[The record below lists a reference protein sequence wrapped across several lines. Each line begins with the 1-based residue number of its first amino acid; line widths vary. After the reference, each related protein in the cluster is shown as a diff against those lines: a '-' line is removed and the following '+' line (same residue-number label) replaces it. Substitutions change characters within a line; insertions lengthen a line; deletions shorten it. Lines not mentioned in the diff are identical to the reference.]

1 MSIVNL
7 APGGTNVLLIFLV
20 PGGTNV
26 LLIFL
31 VPGGTIL
38 YLNNNLLL
46 IKRLLVLL
54 KDNLTYLCAPKRKLK
69 CK

>member
-1 MSIVNL
+1 MSIDHY
-7 APGGTNVLLIFLV
+7 V
-20 PGGTNV
+20 PGGI
-26 LLIFL
+26 IFPIYPL
-31 VPGGTIL
+31 APGGTIL

-54 KDNLTYLCAPKRKLK
+54 KDYLTYLCAPKRKLK

>member
-7 APGGTNVLLIFLV
+7 AQGGTNVLLIFLAQGSTIS
-20 PGGTNV
+20 PLH
-26 LLIFL
+26 LLAH
-31 VPGGTIL
+31 GGTIF

-46 IKRLLVLL
+46 IKRFLVLL
-54 KDNLTYLCAPKRKLK
+54 KDYLTYLCAPKRKLK

>member
-1 MSIVNL
+1 MSIDHY
-7 APGGTNVLLIFLV
+7 APGGTIFPIYHYA
-20 PGGTNV
+20 PGGIIST
-26 LLIFL
+26 IYHFA
-31 VPGGTIL
+31 PGGIIL

>member
-7 APGGTNVLLIFLV
+7 APGGTNVILIFLA
-20 PGGTNV
+20 
-26 LLIFL
+26 
-31 VPGGTIL
+31 PGGTIF

-54 KDNLTYLCAPKRKLK
+54 KDYLTYLCAPKRKLK

>member
-1 MSIVNL
+1 MSIDHYAPGGIISTIYPL
-7 APGGTNVLLIFLV
+7 APGGIISTTYHFA
-20 PGGTNV
+20 
-26 LLIFL
+26 
-31 VPGGTIL
+31 PGGTIL

-54 KDNLTYLCAPKRKLK
+54 KDYLTYLCAPKRKLK

>member
-1 MSIVNL
+1 MFIDHY
-7 APGGTNVLLIFLV
+7 APGGIISTTYPFA
-20 PGGTNV
+20 PGG
-26 LLIFL
+26 I
-31 VPGGTIL
+31 IL

>member
-7 APGGTNVLLIFLV
+7 APGGRISLISHYA
-20 PGGTNV
+20 PGGKNFS
-26 LLIFL
+26 IYHYA
-31 VPGGTIL
+31 PGGIIL

-54 KDNLTYLCAPKRKLK
+54 KDYLTYLCAPKRKLK